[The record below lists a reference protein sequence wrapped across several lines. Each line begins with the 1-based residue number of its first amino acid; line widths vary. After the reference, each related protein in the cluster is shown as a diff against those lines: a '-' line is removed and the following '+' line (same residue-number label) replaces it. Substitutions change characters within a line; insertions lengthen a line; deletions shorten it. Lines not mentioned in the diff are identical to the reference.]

1 MNLIEKTQKRMQS
14 KNNIIQNQQKD
25 SFEISANPII
35 QNKESFIIQLNSDT
49 IETKQK
55 IIRKLRSMMV
65 RVKNCRIVE
74 LQNCRMSKLKCP
86 IKIELLM
93 IMLCNDDMIN
103 KNCMLLIKEQESKT
117 IKNHYEMM

>member
-1 MNLIEKTQKRMQS
+1 
-14 KNNIIQNQQKD
+14 
-25 SFEISANPII
+25 
-35 QNKESFIIQLNSDT
+35 
-49 IETKQK
+49 
-55 IIRKLRSMMV
+55 MV